1 MKTSN
6 GPIGL
11 FDSGVGGL
19 TVARAIARKLPKEN
33 IIYFGDTA
41 HLPFGEKSS
50 DAIKTFSLK
59 ICQHLIKNGAK
70 AIVIACNS
78 ASSVAFDY
86 LQERI
91 NVPIFNVIDPLI
103 DELQKLKPKGIGV
116 WGTHATI
123 NSQVYKHKLEKSL
136 PGTPTYSLATPL
148 LVPLIEENHLNG
160 EITESIIQYY
170 LQESKINN
178 IDHLV
183 LACTHYPL
191 IASQISKHLDMRIT
205 LLRTPKIVA
214 DWMAIE
220 LDNLVLLN
228 KEESAVNH
236 SFEVSD
242 YTETFK
248 KISRIFFG
256 DGIILQEQNIWKSTD
271 SV

>member
-1 MKTSN
+1 MNNSN

-19 TVARAIARKLPKEN
+19 TVARAIARKLPKES

-41 HLPFGEKSS
+41 HLPYGEKSS

-86 LQERI
+86 LQARI
-91 NVPIFNVIDPLI
+91 NVPVFNVIDPLI
-103 DELQKLKPKGIGV
+103 GELQKLKPEGIGV

-123 NSQVYKHKLEKSL
+123 NSQVYNHKLGKLL
-136 PGTPTYSLATPL
+136 PGTPITSLATPL

-160 EITESIIQYY
+160 EITDSIIEHY
-170 LQESKINN
+170 LKESKISNL
-178 IDHLV
+178 DHLV

-191 IASQISKHLDMRIT
+191 IASQISKHLDVRVT
-205 LLRTPKIVA
+205 LLRTPTIVA
-214 DWMAIE
+214 DWIAIE
-220 LDNLVLLN
+220 LDNLGLLN
-228 KEESAVNH
+228 KENNTINH

-256 DGIILQEQNIWKSTD
+256 DGIILKEQNIWKLTD
-271 SV
+271 SI

>member
-1 MKTSN
+1 MNYSN

-19 TVARAIARKLPKEN
+19 TVARAIARKLPKES

-41 HLPFGEKSS
+41 HLPYGEKSP
-50 DAIKTFSLK
+50 DAIRTFSLR

-78 ASSVAFDY
+78 ASSVAFEY
-86 LQERI
+86 LEERI

-103 DELQKLKPKGIGV
+103 DELQKMKPKGIGV

-123 NSQVYKHKLEKSL
+123 NSKVYNHKLEKLL
-136 PGTPTYSLATPL
+136 PGIPVYPLATPL

-160 EITESIIQYY
+160 EITDSIIQHY
-170 LQESKINN
+170 LKESKISNL
-178 IDHLV
+178 DHLV

-191 IASQISKHLDMRIT
+191 IASQISKHLDMRVT
-205 LLRTPKIVA
+205 LLRTPTIVA
-214 DWMAIE
+214 DWISIE
-220 LDNLVLLN
+220 LANLGLLQ
-228 KEESAVNH
+228 KEKNTINH

-248 KISRIFFG
+248 KISGIFFG
-256 DGIILQEQNIWKSTD
+256 DGILLKEQNIWKSAD
-271 SV
+271 SI